1 MKTILITGCSSGI
14 GRALA
19 LELRGRGH
27 TVWATARRP
36 ETLQDLEARGI
47 VAATLDV
54 DDAASIAALAARL
67 QAEGVVP
74 DVLVNNA
81 GYGAMGPLAEMPIAE
96 LRRQFDTNVLSLMA
110 VTQALLPPMMQR
122 RGGMVVNIGSVSGVL
137 VTPFSGAYCATKAA
151 VHALSDAL
159 RMELAP
165 FGIHMMT
172 VQPGAIQSQ
181 FGATA
186 TAGAGPR
193 AASSSAYA
201 AVADAIMARAG
212 ASQQGSTSAE
222 KFSRKLADAIL
233 SPRPPSLIRI
243 GHGSYAMPAL
253 QRWIPTWLM
262 DRVLRKRFR
271 LDRSL

>member
-1 MKTILITGCSSGI
+1 MKTVLITGCSSGI
-14 GRALA
+14 GRQLA
-19 LELRGRGH
+19 LELQGRGH
-27 TVWATARRP
+27 AVWATARRL
-36 ETLQDLEARGI
+36 ESLQDLEARGI
-47 VAATLDV
+47 RSAALDV
-54 DDAASIAALAARL
+54 DDPASIAALAARL

-81 GYGAMGPLAEMPIAE
+81 GYGAMGPLAEMPATE

-110 VTQALLPPMMQR
+110 VTQALLPPMMAR
-122 RGGMVVNIGSVSGVL
+122 RSGMVVNIGSVSGIL

-159 RMELAP
+159 RMELAA
-165 FGIHMMT
+165 FGLHVMT

-186 TAGAGPR
+186 MAGAGPR
-193 AASSSAYA
+193 AATSSAYA

-212 ASQQGSTSAE
+212 ASQQHSTDTVA
-222 KFSRKLADAIL
+222 FCRRLADAIL
-233 SPRPPSLIRI
+233 SSRPPALIRI
-243 GHGSYAMPAL
+243 GNGSRAMPAL
-253 QRWIPTWLM
+253 QRWIPGWLM

-271 LDRSL
+271 LDRPL

>member
-14 GRALA
+14 GRQLA
-19 LELRGRGH
+19 LELQNRGH
-27 TVWATARRP
+27 AVWATARRP
-36 ETLQDLEARGI
+36 ESLQDLQAHGI
-47 VAATLDV
+47 VTAALDV

-81 GYGAMGPLAEMPIAE
+81 GYGAMGPLAEMPLAE

-122 RGGMVVNIGSVSGVL
+122 HSGMVVNIGSVSGIL

-165 FGIHMMT
+165 FGIHVMT

-212 ASQQGSTSAE
+212 ASQQHSTDTVA
-222 KFSRKLADAIL
+222 FCRRLADAML
-233 SPRPPSLIRI
+233 SPRPPALIRI
-243 GHGSYAMPAL
+243 GNGSRAMPAL
-253 QRWIPTWLM
+253 NRWIPTWLM

-271 LDRSL
+271 LDHPL